1 MKFRFLN
8 KTIENQR
15 FDYSPRYYDER
26 KQRLDRKKAQYQEL
40 EKEDISEY
48 KRKEL
53 LRDSI
58 KEGWSRAEYRQ
69 NANKS
74 SNIRIL
80 LLIAL
85 LVALGY
91 FIFNGVDDVDTVV
104 TKIW

>member
-26 KQRLDRKKAQYQEL
+26 KQRLERKKSQYQEL
-40 EKEDISEY
+40 EKEDISDY

-69 NANKS
+69 SANKS

-80 LLIAL
+80 ILIAL